1 MEACTPAPAG
11 TPAATPRGGIHNAP
25 SGLARFIRLVDTISI
40 LSGKIVAWMVLPM
53 SFSLVYEV
61 VARYVFNA
69 PTIWASDVSQILY
82 GMFFMLGS
90 AYALQRQQHIR
101 TDFLYGQWSA
111 RTRGLVDAGCYILLY
126 FPALVFFLWVGSEFF
141 FRSYQFNERIVTSA
155 WMPII
160 WPLKLAIPVS
170 TALLLIQGMS
180 ELAKSLYAAKTG
192 VSLYEETAG
201 SET

>member
-1 MEACTPAPAG
+1 MECSPENVQETPA
-11 TPAATPRGGIHNAP
+11 GGLHNAP
-25 SGLARFIRLVDTISI
+25 PALAKTIRIIDGISI
-40 LSGKIVAWMVLPM
+40 VSGKIVGWFIFPMV
-53 SFSLVYEV
+53 FSLVYEV

-69 PTIWASDVSQILY
+69 PTIWAGDVSQILY

-101 TDFLYGQWSA
+101 TDFIYGKWSI
-111 RTRGLVDAGCYILLY
+111 RTRGMVDAALYILFY
-126 FPALVFFLWVGSEFF
+126 FPALGFFLWVGSEFAY
-141 FRSYQFNERIVTSA
+141 RSILFNEKIVTSA

-170 TALLLIQGMS
+170 TLLLLIQGVS
-180 ELAKSLYAAKTG
+180 ELLKSLFAAKTN
-192 VSLYEETAG
+192 VSLFEETAG